1 MVNQFGVI
9 PFEVN
14 FKYNAKDTEEIKFNN
29 ENPKKISERT
39 WILSVQGPI
48 ELSACRIFS

>member
-1 MVNQFGVI
+1 MHKEKVEKNTIVNQFGVI

-14 FKYNAKDTEEIKFNN
+14 FKYNANDTENIKFNN

-39 WILSVQGPI
+39 
-48 ELSACRIFS
+48 